1 MYTTKVMHVNG
12 PKTPLIVGLQVKKVQ
27 SDKFLVLFGK
37 KVPFRSIL
45 LREFFYTLTHSE
57 LIMSL
62 NYMEIRRL
70 LVFCLFGSATPK
82 LYAQNNTTILRK
94 ITLSC
99 TK

>member
-27 SDKFLVLFGK
+27 SDN
-37 KVPFRSIL
+37 L

-99 TK
+99 AK